1 MFKFSKLSWSIIISF
16 ALALICIMFN
26 TLLNAMIYPALVL
39 LATGC
44 VLLSICLFSRA
55 NRETKRSQMMQEE
68 LLMELS
74 VTDEGEEYVLSQKN
88 QKKLN
93 KRLKKEKFN
102 ALIPGLMASFMA
114 LVMVFL
120 LVKFIFKF

>member
-39 LATGC
+39 LVTGC
-44 VLLSICLFSRA
+44 VLLSISLFSRA

-102 ALIPGLMASFMA
+102 ALVPGLMASFMA

>member
-1 MFKFSKLSWSIIISF
+1 MLKFSKLSWSIIISF

-44 VLLSICLFSRA
+44 VLLSISLFSRA

-102 ALIPGLMASFMA
+102 ALVPGLMASFMA

>member
-26 TLLNAMIYPALVL
+26 TLLDAMIYPALAL
-39 LATGC
+39 LTIGC
-44 VLLSICLFSRA
+44 VLLSIRLFSRA
-55 NRETKRSQMMQEE
+55 NSETKRSEMMQEE

-74 VTDEGEEYVLSQKN
+74 VTDEGEEYVLSPKN
-88 QKKLN
+88 QKKL
-93 KRLKKEKFN
+93 KKQLRKEKLN
-102 ALIPGLMASFMA
+102 AFLPGFMALFMA
-114 LVMVFL
+114 LVMLFL

>member
-44 VLLSICLFSRA
+44 VLLSISLFSRA

-93 KRLKKEKFN
+93 KRLKKERFN
-102 ALIPGLMASFMA
+102 ALVPGLMASFMA